1 MKILILPS
9 NLNSKLI
16 SSKCLLLIQL
26 LNSNS
31 HLHQCI
37 SRFRITSR
45 HQVKMYLNT
54 TSIIQALEDHR
65 LRATLDLDHKLR
77 MVLGLLNKL
86 KVRLFNLV
94 AKVILDNQYFQLIK
108 WIKWILEDHH
118 KIMALISSH
127 LKMMSL
133 DQDRQLWAIWVID
146 LEDQIQM
153 PSLVSNLLQ
162 CHLLIHLRCHNQT
175 QDKLLLW

>member
-54 TSIIQALEDHR
+54 TSIIQAPEDHR

-146 LEDQIQM
+146 LEDQIKM
-153 PSLVSNLLQ
+153 PSLVSHLLQ
-162 CHLLIHLRCHNQT
+162 CHLLIHLRCHNQN
-175 QDKLLLW
+175 QDKLLL